1 MVVPLPISS
10 NDLAHLLPLH
20 PWNAVQ
26 LPPHQLQVKSAGT
39 TDGRSR
45 LQQLHF
51 SCQPPSAKKK
61 VPSCREAKKFS
72 AGLGFTSRSRAQTP
86 PTPLLHFSMTRVE
99 KVTAEATLHSKPQNK
114 QANKLCEFHLKVT
127 DDLLPKQQFAQGYTR
142 SRLTSPVE
150 CLSVVQSFSFT
161 PSTNSS
167 EYIQSFFGVF
177 CTLFGKTTIPAKFTI
192 YLLFVPITPWLL
204 MSLTRQPGG
213 TQVHI
218 HYSNLAQHTS
228 Q

>member
-1 MVVPLPISS
+1 ME
-10 NDLAHLLPLH
+10 
-20 PWNAVQ
+20 
-26 LPPHQLQVKSAGT
+26 SAGT

-45 LQQLHF
+45 LQQLHV

-86 PTPLLHFSMTRVE
+86 PTPLLHFRWLE
-99 KVTAEATLHSKPQNK
+99 LRKWQLRRRCTASLKTNKRTSCASFTSKS
-114 QANKLCEFHLKVT
+114 LMICCLSSST
-127 DDLLPKQQFAQGYTR
+127 FARGYTR

-177 CTLFGKTTIPAKFTI
+177 CTLFGKTTITAKFTI

-213 TQVHI
+213 AQGSHSLQQPRNNTLVSRVNI
-218 HYSNLAQHTS
+218 DAAKWSCEGFHYEALFTNKSF
-228 Q
+228 

>member
-1 MVVPLPISS
+1 MVVPLQISS

-26 LPPHQLQVKSAGT
+26 LPPRQLQVKSAGT

-45 LQQLHF
+45 LQQLHV

-86 PTPLLHFSMTRVE
+86 PTPPLHFRWLESR
-99 KVTAEATLHSKPQNK
+99 KWRLRRRCTASLKTNKRTSCASFTSKS
-114 QANKLCEFHLKVT
+114 LMICCLSSST
-127 DDLLPKQQFAQGYTR
+127 FARGYTR

-150 CLSVVQSFSFT
+150 CFVQSFSFLLPLIPVNT
-161 PSTNSS
+161 SNHSL
-167 EYIQSFFGVF
+167 EYSAL
-177 CTLFGKTTIPAKFTI
+177 CFGKPLYQQSSQFIILYRCWCLWRGSQGALRFTFTTA
-192 YLLFVPITPWLL
+192 
-204 MSLTRQPGG
+204 
-213 TQVHI
+213 
-218 HYSNLAQHTS
+218 TS
-228 Q
+228 E